1 MVVYWDVVAAW
12 NFLIDYLLLLCT
24 LRLAGLPPR
33 RVRLALAALLGAVYA
48 AVQLW
53 FPCQAWTLAPVLLAM
68 CFVAFGRTERFLK
81 LTLLFCLLSCALG
94 GGVVLLGSALGSL
107 YPLMQGVLYAEL
119 PWGVFFAAAA
129 LCYGLLTLTFRGGA
143 KHGGGELVRA
153 QITYRGRRV
162 TLTLLRD
169 TGNTLTDP
177 LTGVGVPVIGAQTLT
192 PLLGRETVAA
202 IRRGAVPEGFTAIKY
217 CAVGVPEGILPA
229 FRCDGLRVDGA
240 ALGPRLIA
248 LTPHVLSDGSG
259 FQGLWCAGE
268 KGEENEHKTA
278 VEETA

>member
-1 MVVYWDVVAAW
+1 MVVYWDIVAAW

-48 AVQLW
+48 AAQLW
-53 FPCQAWTLAPVLLAM
+53 LPCQAWTLAPVLLAM

-107 YPLMQGVLYAEL
+107 YPLMRGVLYAEL
-119 PWGVFFAAAA
+119 PWGVFFTAAA
-129 LCYGLLTLTFRGGA
+129 LCYLLFTLAFRGGA
-143 KHGGGELVRA
+143 KHDGGELVRV
-153 QITYRGRRV
+153 QIECRNHHV

-177 LTGVGVPVIGAQTLT
+177 MTGAGVPVIGAQALA
-192 PLLGRETVAA
+192 PLLGKETVAA
-202 IRRGAVPEGFTAIKY
+202 IRHGAVPEGFSTLKY

-229 FRCDGLRVDGA
+229 FRCDGLWVDGA
-240 ALGPRLIA
+240 SLGPRLVA
-248 LTPHVLSDGSG
+248 LTPHSLSDGSG
-259 FQGLWCAGE
+259 FQGLWCAGK